1 MENAQVHRQNAA
13 PGHGSVGLATSGE
26 WGCFHPILFA
36 AQALYWV
43 SVSRHDKPAV
53 LW

>member
-36 AQALYWV
+36 AQAHVTGL
-43 SVSRHDKPAV
+43 V
-53 LW
+53 LLA